1 MAMCSKAIVVLLI
14 YSIIMHDSIY
24 CSPAGGFQL
33 PGLRLEDEVY
43 DEEGNSLQ
51 DLALDG
57 SPLGVGSPSTLLTDV
72 YTLYFPPDNRHTD
85 ATFNPAYRQPLGHYI
100 SARKSLRA
108 LIAQRAGGGS
118 GVEGNWEPL
127 SKRHSDGIFTDSY
140 SRYRK
145 QMAVKKYLAAVLG
158 KRDEDINTDH
168 LLLYINTDALLQGD
182 YETNDLG
189 EFLKQILPLVSP
201 LKRAALTQ
209 AYLQGATSLSLKI
222 SLSLMPL

>member
-72 YTLYFPPDNRHTD
+72 YTLYFPPDNSRTSSRHTD

-108 LIAQRAGGGS
+108 LIAQRAGCNS
-118 GVEGNWEPL
+118 
-127 SKRHSDGIFTDSY
+127 
-140 SRYRK
+140 
-145 QMAVKKYLAAVLG
+145 AVKRDSRSPPPRHFNKLFTHSIGRYKFTIRISLYL
-158 KRDEDINTDH
+158 
-168 LLLYINTDALLQGD
+168 
-182 YETNDLG
+182 
-189 EFLKQILPLVSP
+189 
-201 LKRAALTQ
+201 
-209 AYLQGATSLSLKI
+209 YLSLSNLYRCRYKLTKRRELFI
-222 SLSLMPL
+222 